1 MYKPRFLIYCP
12 VGVKTGGPEA
22 LYQLGAMLKE
32 LGYDCLII
40 PSIETQDMQ
49 TASDFLIYNM
59 GYLKSKKIKSSD
71 VLITPNIESLP
82 SWLIKRVKNPIVMWW
97 LSVDNS
103 PHPFFRN
110 FEVKN
115 FAYHVGW
122 NLFKDDSLKSRKPI
136 LRFMQLILGRSQNT
150 IMNSMRSRIRLIIIK
165 LRTKPINLENCTH
178 IAQSYYAKNIVEH
191 YFRTKVQIVSDYTDF
206 NDNSFLKLSNKILNP
221 AEKMLI
227 SFNPYKGKEF
237 LDTIISLMP
246 PQYKFIPIKNMST
259 SQVRETLQKSSLYL
273 DLGHFPGRDRIPCEA
288 ILSGTPVILA
298 LRGAARNLKD
308 YKLSSDYKIDLELNG
323 PSESKE
329 IIEAILRDYKNI
341 DQSDFLN
348 QQLQSRHTFKSEVIE
363 FIENWNVLSKR
374 V

>member
-22 LYQLGAMLKE
+22 LYQFGAMLKE
-32 LGYDCLII
+32 LGYECLII
-40 PSIETQDMQ
+40 PSIGTQDMQ
-49 TASDFLIYNM
+49 TASDFSIYNM

-71 VLITPNIESLP
+71 VLITPNIERLP
-82 SWLIKRVKNPIVMWW
+82 IWLIKRVKNPIVMWW

-115 FAYHVGW
+115 FTYHVGW
-122 NLFKDDSLKSRKPI
+122 NLFKDNSLKSRKPI
-136 LRFMQLILGRSQNT
+136 LRFMSLILVRPQNT
-150 IMNSMRSRIRLIIIK
+150 FLNALQSRLRSTIFKIK
-165 LRTKPINLENCTH
+165 TKPIKLENCKH
-178 IAQSYYAKNIVEH
+178 IAQSYYAKDKVEH

-206 NDNSFLKLSNKILNP
+206 NENSFLKLSNKILNP

-237 LDTIISLMP
+237 LDTIISLMS

-298 LRGAARNLKD
+298 LRGAARNFND

-323 PSESKE
+323 PFELKE
-329 IIEAILRDYKNI
+329 IIEATLREYKNI

-348 QQLQSRHTFKSEVIE
+348 QQLQSRHTFKNEVIE
-363 FIENWNVLSKR
+363 FIENWHVLSKR
-374 V
+374 I